1 MFLKKYI
8 LNKSIIYPILGILL
22 LLWNISEKGKKASEE
37 FYFLTKDKLTTKGKV
52 ISSKYEKFEIETEHS
67 RGKIDYHELDLYRI
81 VYQYKTFD
89 DFKIEDSTYVNK
101 RFSKDG
107 SIKIEYVKDK
117 PNINKVE
124 YDFDFNERANFFD
137 WLFSNFIFGI
147 LGLIFTFY
155 LYYLNIK
162 NDEKERRELDIIN
175 NYNKKSPLSKS
186 EREAIILKIKKNAE
200 ENQEYKNYVQERI
213 NIIKSDISSV
223 NELNSKINVT
233 ELSGLLTTFAK
244 DQNATCIIR
253 GLRAVSDFEYE
264 FQMTGMNYQ
273 LNPDIETI
281 FLMTS
286 EKNSFI
292 SSNFVKEVHKLGGD
306 VSNFV
311 SKNTLEQLNK
321 KNS

>member
-1 MFLKKYI
+1 MM
-8 LNKSIIYPILGILL
+8 NKIGIYPGTFDPMTSGHMDIIKRSL
-22 LLWNISEKGKKASEE
+22 
-37 FYFLTKDKLTTKGKV
+37 
-52 ISSKYEKFEIETEHS
+52 
-67 RGKIDYHELDLYRI
+67 RI
-81 VYQYKTFD
+81 VD
-89 DFKIEDSTYVNK
+89 NLVIAVAN
-101 RFSKDG
+101 
-107 SIKIEYVKDK
+107 
-117 PNINKVE
+117 NINK
-124 YDFDFNERANFFD
+124 DS
-137 WLFSNFIFGI
+137 LFS
-147 LGLIFTFY
+147 
-155 LYYLNIK
+155 
-162 NDEKERRELDIIN
+162 
-175 NYNKKSPLSKS
+175 
-186 EREAIILKIKKNAE
+186 
-200 ENQEYKNYVQERI
+200 VQERI
-213 NIIKSDISSV
+213 NIIKSDITSV

>member
-1 MFLKKYI
+1 MVAVSLKI
-8 LNKSIIYPILGILL
+8 VDNL
-22 LLWNISEKGKKASEE
+22 
-37 FYFLTKDKLTTKGKV
+37 V
-52 ISSKYEKFEIETEHS
+52 IA
-67 RGKIDYHELDLYRI
+67 
-81 VYQYKTFD
+81 VA
-89 DFKIEDSTYVNK
+89 N
-101 RFSKDG
+101 
-107 SIKIEYVKDK
+107 
-117 PNINKVE
+117 NINK
-124 YDFDFNERANFFD
+124 NS
-137 WLFSNFIFGI
+137 LFSV
-147 LGLIFTFY
+147 
-155 LYYLNIK
+155 
-162 NDEKERRELDIIN
+162 E
-175 NYNKKSPLSKS
+175 
-186 EREAIILKIKKNAE
+186 
-200 ENQEYKNYVQERI
+200 ERI